1 MTETQDI
8 QTELEKASSLLTAA
22 SRLMREGRLVS
33 IASLKRM
40 VDSICRSADETG
52 YAACRPLKASMASLI
67 EEIDAFGKEMEHQY
81 GFLKPDT
88 EREERE

>member
-8 QTELEKASSLLTAA
+8 RTELEKAFSLLTAA
-22 SRLMREGRLVS
+22 SGLMREGRLVS

-40 VDSICRSADETG
+40 VDSICRSADEAG
-52 YAACRPLKASMASLI
+52 YAACLPLKASMASLL

-81 GFLKPDT
+81 GFLKPDA
-88 EREERE
+88 EREEHE